1 MSTLLLAALLPST
14 LPAMLQVGPNPSAT
28 DTLGVPDELV
38 NRPPRENAIEAPT
51 NPTSKWLSECLD
63 LLPEDPARAH
73 TLAQIRRGSTAGTDR
88 VIANHCLGLAAT
100 ELGLWDDARTAFLA
114 ARDETPPKELSTRA
128 RFGTMAG
135 NAALGGGDAEAAV
148 TLLEQAQADAKS
160 AASATL
166 EAIAALDR
174 ARALVALQKP
184 HDAILALSDA
194 TRLEPNKAEGWLLT
208 ATLFRRLDRLDD
220 AQEAIEQAAR
230 LAPLDVD
237 IGLEAGVIAVLSG
250 REDAARQSWES
261 VIATQPDSLA
271 AQTARGY
278 LEQLGPKAEEAPTP

>member
-1 MSTLLLAALLPST
+1 
-14 LPAMLQVGPNPSAT
+14 
-28 DTLGVPDELV
+28 
-38 NRPPRENAIEAPT
+38 
-51 NPTSKWLSECLD
+51 
-63 LLPEDPARAH
+63 
-73 TLAQIRRGSTAGTDR
+73 
-88 VIANHCLGLAAT
+88 
-100 ELGLWDDARTAFLA
+100 
-114 ARDETPPKELSTRA
+114 
-128 RFGTMAG
+128 MAG